1 MGQKSSQFVDCM
13 QATQLGR
20 QHNLKAPGIPSEQ
33 VCLTWTGRDF
43 HFVFFSFLFFLSLCV
58 CVCVCVC
65 VCLVTQSRLTF
76 CELYPWG
83 FNILHRQEYW
93 SGYPFPSPGDLPN
106 PSIEPRSSALQADS
120 LPSEPPGKPMNTGS
134 GSLSI
139 LWGIFWIQ
147 ESNWVSCTAGGF
159 YTS

>member
-13 QATQLGR
+13 KATQLGR
-20 QHNLKAPGIPSEQ
+20 QHNLEAPGIPSEQ

-43 HFVFFSFLFFLSLCV
+43 SLCFFLFPLFPFFV
-58 CVCVCVC
+58 CVYVCLC
-65 VCLVTQSRLTF
+65 VCLVIQSRLTF

-83 FNILHRQEYW
+83 FNILRRQEYW
-93 SGYPFPSPGDLPN
+93 SGYPFSSPGDLPN

-120 LPSEPPGKPMNTGS
+120 LPSEPPGKPMNTGA

-139 LWGIFWIQ
+139 LRGIFLIQ